1 MKEVTEASKPN
12 PSSKPST
19 SVDTG
24 LGDIGFDEEVQSI
37 LEEMEDDKGE
47 GDGKEEITIPVERR
61 EDYIFE
67 CPPDGRSIM
76 CQLGD
81 VGMSLSLDCRD
92 RWCS

>member
-1 MKEVTEASKPN
+1 MQETTETSKPN

-19 SVDTG
+19 SVETA
-24 LGDIGFDEEVQSI
+24 LGGIVFDEEVQSI
-37 LEEMEDDKGE
+37 LEEMKDDKE
-47 GDGKEEITIPVERR
+47 EIDGKEEITIPVERR

-81 VGMSLSLDCRD
+81 VCISLTP
-92 RWCS
+92 

>member
-1 MKEVTEASKPN
+1 MQEVTETSKPN

-19 SVDTG
+19 SVETA
-24 LGDIGFDEEVQSI
+24 LGDVVFDEEVQSI
-37 LEEMEDDKGE
+37 LEEMEDEKE
-47 GDGKEEITIPVERR
+47 KIDGKEEITVPVERR

-81 VGMSLSLDCRD
+81 VCISLTP
-92 RWCS
+92 

>member
-1 MKEVTEASKPN
+1 MQEVTESSKPN

-19 SVDTG
+19 SVETAV
-24 LGDIGFDEEVQSI
+24 GDIVFDEEVQSI

-47 GDGKEEITIPVERR
+47 IDETEEATIPVERL

-81 VGMSLSLDCRD
+81 VGKSHIP
-92 RWCS
+92 